1 MKRFLVLLVV
11 SVLGS
16 ATCGQP
22 SPQKATEAEQ
32 VRNVPALSATREGSF
47 RYPTFELQDGLADIF
62 SVSDCEYISGMTC
75 RIHYNGKKP
84 LPSEV
89 FFTGYDSSGKADGEL
104 VRLIYPQLRPG
115 ETGYATFRIRS
126 SSPTKVVLRGKWE
139 GPWRNPY

>member
-22 SPQKATEAEQ
+22 SPQKATQTEQ
-32 VRNVPALSATREGSF
+32 VRRVPAPPATPEDSF

-62 SVSDCEYISGMTC
+62 SVYDCEYISGMTC

-89 FFTGYDSSGKADGEL
+89 FFTGYDSSDKAGGEP
-104 VRLIYPQLRPG
+104 VRLIYPQLNPG
-115 ETGYATFRIRS
+115 ETGSATFRIRS
-126 SSPTKVVLRGKWE
+126 SSPTRVVLRGKWE